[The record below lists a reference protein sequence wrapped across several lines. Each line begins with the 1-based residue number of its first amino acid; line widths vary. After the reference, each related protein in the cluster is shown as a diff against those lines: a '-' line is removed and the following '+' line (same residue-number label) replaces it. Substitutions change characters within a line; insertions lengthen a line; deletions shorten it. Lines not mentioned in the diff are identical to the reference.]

1 MIFEVEKEG
10 LAGEPARARMFL
22 KLAGISAAL
31 TLILWYITPWIGVR
45 VLAAMSLLGTVYVT
59 ARALFHLLT
68 VGIIRLPESLQPAA
82 QILVAGLVAIP
93 PFFYFIGQEDIAP
106 ISLNLTS
113 WGLWATTIITMYLSY
128 LVAANMKPT
137 PPVRGYILAVA
148 MVTALVMVSGYGGG
162 SGDED
167 GGGISSST
175 AELPDP
181 TSPEGKRAM
190 AYNYLRMLLAS
201 YIGLTGSLVFKRS

>member
-68 VGIIRLPESLQPAA
+68 VGIIRLPESFQPAA

-93 PFFYFIGQEDIAP
+93 PFFYFIDQEDIAP
-106 ISLNLTS
+106 ISLDLTS
-113 WGLWATTIITMYLSY
+113 WMLWATTLIIVYVSY
-128 LVAANMKPT
+128 LVAANMKPA

-148 MVTALVMVSGYGGG
+148 AVAALVMVSSYGGL
-162 SGDED
+162 SGDDD
-167 GGGISSST
+167 GTSST
-175 AELPDP
+175 VELPDP

-201 YIGLTGSLVFKRS
+201 YIGLTGSLFFKRASR

>member
-1 MIFEVEKEG
+1 MIFEVQKKG
-10 LAGEPARARMFL
+10 LAGEPARARIFL

-31 TLILWYITPWIGVR
+31 TLILWNITPWIGTRVPAAMF
-45 VLAAMSLLGTVYVT
+45 VLATVYVT

-68 VGIIRLPESLQPAA
+68 IGIIRLPESLQPAA
-82 QILVAGLVAIP
+82 QMLVAGLVAIP
-93 PFFYFIGQEDIAP
+93 PFFYFIDQEDIAP
-106 ISLNLTS
+106 ISLDLTS
-113 WGLWATTIITMYLSY
+113 WVLWATTIIIMYVSY
-128 LVAANMKPT
+128 LVATNMKPT

-148 MVTALVMVSGYGGG
+148 MVTVLVMMSGYGGL

-175 AELPDP
+175 AKLPDP
-181 TSPEGKRAM
+181 TSPEAKRAM

-201 YIGLTGSLVFKRS
+201 YIVFTGSLVFKRS

>member
-1 MIFEVEKEG
+1 VIFEEQKEG
-10 LAGEPARARMFL
+10 LAGEPARARIFL

-31 TLILWYITPWIGVR
+31 TLVLWNITPWIGSR
-45 VLAAMSLLGTVYVT
+45 MPAAMLLLGTVYVT
-59 ARALFHLLT
+59 SRALFHLVT
-68 VGIIRLPESLQPAA
+68 IGITRLPESLQPVA
-82 QILVAGLVAIP
+82 QMVVAVLVAVP
-93 PFFYFIGQEDIAP
+93 PFFYFIGQENIAP

-113 WGLWATTIITMYLSY
+113 WLLWATTIIIVYVSY

-148 MVTALVMVSGYGGG
+148 IVTAMVMVSGYGGR
-162 SGDED
+162 SGDGD
-167 GGGISSST
+167 GGVSSST
-175 AELPDP
+175 VELPDP

-201 YIGLTGSLVFKRS
+201 YLGLTGSLFLKRA

>member
-1 MIFEVEKEG
+1 MIFEEEKEG
-10 LAGEPARARMFL
+10 LAGEPARARVFL
-22 KLAGISAAL
+22 KLAGLFAVPA
-31 TLILWYITPWIGVR
+31 LILWNITSWIGVR
-45 VLAAMSLLGTVYVT
+45 VLAAIFLLGTVYAT

-68 VGIIRLPESLQPAA
+68 IGIIRLPESLQPAA

-106 ISLNLTS
+106 IPLNLTS
-113 WGLWATTIITMYLSY
+113 WMLWATTLIIGYVSY
-128 LVAANMKPT
+128 LVAANMKPA

-148 MVTALVMVSGYGGG
+148 AVAALVMVSSYGGV
-162 SGDED
+162 SGDD
-167 GGGISSST
+167 AGTSST
-175 AELPDP
+175 VELPDP

-201 YIGLTGSLVFKRS
+201 YLGLTGSLFFKRD

>member
-1 MIFEVEKEG
+1 MIFEEQKEG
-10 LAGEPARARMFL
+10 LAGEPARARIFL
-22 KLAGISAAL
+22 KLTGISAAL
-31 TLILWYITPWIGVR
+31 TLILWNSTPWIGSR
-45 VLAAMSLLGTVYVT
+45 LPAAMFLLGTVYVT
-59 ARALFHLLT
+59 SRALFHLLT
-68 VGIIRLPESLQPAA
+68 LGIIRLPESLQPAA
-82 QILVAGLVAIP
+82 QIFVAGLVAIP

-113 WGLWATTIITMYLSY
+113 WLMWATTIIIMYISY

-148 MVTALVMVSGYGGG
+148 MVTALVMVSGYGGR
-162 SGDED
+162 SGDDD

-175 AELPDP
+175 VELPDP

-201 YIGLTGSLVFKRS
+201 YIGLTGSLIFKRS